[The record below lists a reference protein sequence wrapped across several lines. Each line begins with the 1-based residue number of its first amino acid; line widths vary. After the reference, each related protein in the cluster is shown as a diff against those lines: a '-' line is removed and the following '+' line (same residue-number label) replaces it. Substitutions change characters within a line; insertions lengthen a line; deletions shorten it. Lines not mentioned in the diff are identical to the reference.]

1 MQTVQIRKRKGDLT
15 NSRYHGAQNWRQCPS
30 CNGHEGVSWRI
41 PISLARTVKFRLN
54 IKHLFVSMWNKA
66 VPTLSS
72 SFKEAFPVLKWSLAT
87 HRCLRSRQRH
97 LWVRFWASGRKNSWH
112 YSSHFQTAD
121 SMIGQPFRWALCVKY
136 NFLIWPMRQR
146 VTVLTGGCLATRT
159 WTRVNAEST
168 VSWLRIC
175 VLKKIT
181 VSRSRPVLYNLPS
194 WLSNHEPTLISPD
207 QHLERLNVWG
217 VAVALYKT

>member
-1 MQTVQIRKRKGDLT
+1 MQTVQIRKRNGDLT

-30 CNGHEGVSWRI
+30 CNGHEVVSWRI

-97 LWVRFWASGRKNSWH
+97 LWVRFWASGRKNFRH
-112 YSSHFQTAD
+112 YSSHFQTVD

-159 WTRVNAEST
+159 WTPCQR
-168 VSWLRIC
+168 RIHGF
-175 VLKKIT
+175 LIT
-181 VSRSRPVLYNLPS
+181 DLCLVRISRSRPVLYNLPS

-217 VAVALYKT
+217 VAVALCKT